1 MDVGKEYRGKYENLH
16 YYNNKNLEFMT
27 SDKTAETGTVN
38 LDFSHALDYVLVMSD
53 AEGVQAGNAD
63 GNARKSVKTGDSTTT
78 LPYVAALIVCAG
90 ICGAII
96 KKKYFVK

>member
-1 MDVGKEYRGKYENLH
+1 
-16 YYNNKNLEFMT
+16 MT

-63 GNARKSVKTGDSTTT
+63 ARKSVKTGDSTTT